1 MLPDLAVTAVRRKCQ
16 TATREQSLGRPLGNR
31 WRFPWT
37 VLFQGVDEDFFPP
50 PPSAREPESRPPS
63 PEWMGPPYGVLPG
76 AVALEVVLAENEQA
90 AVYIGRCDAYPTG
103 LDFELHV
110 LAAASAGDLDPSLN
124 GIYQRPGGG
133 STYEKMLRFGVAFA
147 DGRKGSNLAGFT
159 APERSPRGLSCGE
172 WVAAAEAGAGI
183 RASGCGRSRRSV
195 RCFSSANGRRQGF
208 PSPAS
213 RSIRSHSAMPPGARV
228 SCSPIR
234 PLRSGAAPGHGGSQ
248 AREPASRRTRIRSDQ
263 RRPSK
268 TAAFTN
274 QRACSRVSQAVP
286 GLLLQR
292 GQEGKQQPIAH
303 GRVGDEP
310 AVSSAIRRRLVAFR
324 APVSDSP
331 IYLDRDRCE

>member
-90 AVYIGRCDAYPTG
+90 AAYIGRCDAYPTG

-133 STYEKMLRFGVAFA
+133 STYEEMLRFGVAFA

-159 APERSPRGLSCGE
+159 RSGEEPEGPVLWGMGGGGGGGRWHQGFWMWPLPPIGPLFFVCE
-172 WVAAAEAGAGI
+172 WPAAGI
-183 RASGCGRSRRSV
+183 PLTRIEVDSKPLRDAAGRSRELFPNQASAV
-195 RCFSSANGRRQGF
+195 RGSTWSRGIASA
-208 PSPAS
+208 
-213 RSIRSHSAMPPGARV
+213 
-228 SCSPIR
+228 
-234 PLRSGAAPGHGGSQ
+234 
-248 AREPASRRTRIRSDQ
+248 
-263 RRPSK
+263 
-268 TAAFTN
+268 
-274 QRACSRVSQAVP
+274 RA
-286 GLLLQR
+286 
-292 GQEGKQQPIAH
+292 
-303 GRVGDEP
+303 
-310 AVSSAIRRRLVAFR
+310 R
-324 APVSDSP
+324 APQNPDS
-331 IYLDRDRCE
+331 